1 VTAANLDRAA
11 FDALV
16 KERVTAIA
24 SAAVSR
30 HPAARREGVQE
41 AQLLE
46 AAAAEFADAVDRSGL
61 LNNGQPVPYEEA
73 VVITGTAGV
82 VVVRATDY
90 RREPIYWEA
99 RAGEVDGLTIG
110 PLLVAGLRDES

>member
-1 VTAANLDRAA
+1 MTAANLDRAA

-61 LNNGQPVPYEEA
+61 DLPYEEA